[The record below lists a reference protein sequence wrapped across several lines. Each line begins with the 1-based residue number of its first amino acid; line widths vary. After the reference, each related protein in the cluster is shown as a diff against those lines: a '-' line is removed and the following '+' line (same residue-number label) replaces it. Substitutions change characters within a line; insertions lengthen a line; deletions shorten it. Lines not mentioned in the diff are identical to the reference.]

1 MSSATPFVILQDPQ
15 ERQRVHPHER
25 FGAAKELE
33 AKLRTSVK
41 GEIRFD
47 EASRALYATDASNYR
62 QVPIGLVVPR
72 DESDVI
78 ATIAA
83 CHELGAP
90 VLSRGGGTSLAGQC
104 CNVAVV
110 VDFSKYLHS
119 ILELDPVKRKA
130 WVQPGVVLDAL
141 RLEAEKHELTFAPDP
156 ATHRRCTLGG
166 MIGNNS
172 CGIHALMGGM
182 TVDNIESL
190 DILLY
195 DGIRMRVG

>member
-1 MSSATPFVILQDPQ
+1 VDKELKAHVEGTLKKVREIGYREVETAGLGAYSPQ
-15 ERQRVHPHER
+15 QFRTAHER

-90 VLSRGGGTSLAGQC
+90 VLPRGGGTSLAGQC

-119 ILELDPVKRKA
+119 ILELDPVKRRA

-156 ATHRRCTLGG
+156 ATHSRCTLG
-166 MIGNNS
+166 
-172 CGIHALMGGM
+172 
-182 TVDNIESL
+182 
-190 DILLY
+190 
-195 DGIRMRVG
+195 